1 MNGLTLDITLPK
13 CTTEELGF
21 LIHWSG
27 LRATQ
32 FPHFGQWV
40 CTLATDELA
49 RRMNPG
55 SEASMI
61 PLPGDLKGAKGACF
75 LLGSHT
81 LSRLALTAGVAV
93 FADDLERKIVC
104 DVAGYLEASE
114 FAASSVV
121 RSVVFPTGGKV

>member
-61 PLPGDLKGAKGACF
+61 PLPGDLKGANGACF
-75 LLGSHT
+75 LFGSRT

-93 FADDLERKIVC
+93 FAYDLERKVVV
-104 DVAGYLEASE
+104 DFGGSLESSYFASATV
-114 FAASSVV
+114 F
-121 RSVVFPTGGKV
+121 RSLVFPASC